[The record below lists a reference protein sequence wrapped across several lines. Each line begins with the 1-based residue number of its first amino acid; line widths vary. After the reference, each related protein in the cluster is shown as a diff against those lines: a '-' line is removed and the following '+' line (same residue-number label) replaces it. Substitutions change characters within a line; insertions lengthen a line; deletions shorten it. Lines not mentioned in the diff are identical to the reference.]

1 MNKSV
6 GVSLPYLT
14 FCFKENFLHIC
25 FIVSELKNGI
35 SVLEIL
41 FSLRDMF
48 IDINAIFF
56 NLILNLELNLFGIK
70 NYFGKL

>member
-1 MNKSV
+1 M
-6 GVSLPYLT
+6 
-14 FCFKENFLHIC
+14 
-25 FIVSELKNGI
+25 SELKNGI

-41 FSLRDMF
+41 LSLRDMF